1 MSVNVLSTFFNHGE
15 NLVEVKTL
23 CPVTWSLLSSENQLR
38 WQGFSSSGTDARECL
53 RSVMPKGSWL
63 PDLAAIEQANC
74 QLRMESCRTGLSGSP
89 DHVKLNPSLNVIEVA
104 WRGLLHV
111 LAGKT
116 IEPHPGSEF
125 LLFWRHPRNGF
136 YRSEAG
142 SAADLLALKIIV
154 EQLDPRDVA
163 VSTSKP
169 VGVIDRVLERAIL
182 KGLLLSPAS
191 KLVRHEE
198 QFPLSSQ
205 VAQGYMRTPAFTLQW
220 HITQKCDLH
229 CRHCYDRSDQTDI
242 TLEQGMQLLDQMRDF
257 CLKNHVYGQISFSG
271 GNPFLHPDFF
281 ALYLAAVERNLMV
294 AILGN
299 PVAEERF
306 QELISISPPAFYQV
320 SLEGLKNHNDE
331 IRGVGNFDAVGAFLK
346 VLRRH
351 KVSSRVML
359 TLTQNNMS
367 EVLPLAEFLRDKAD
381 LFTYNRLSMV
391 GEGATLQSALGGD
404 YRAFIHEYIAAKSS
418 NPIIAQKD
426 NLINIERNNQG
437 LELFGGC
444 TGFGCGAAFNFVA
457 ILPNGEVHA
466 CRKYPSAI
474 GNIHH
479 NSLAEIYHSDAAQ
492 AYRKGP
498 SECADC
504 HLRPLCGGCPA
515 VTYGCGLPPL
525 IKKDPACFVN
535 KVRS

>member
-1 MSVNVLSTFFNHGE
+1 M
-15 NLVEVKTL
+15 EVKTL
-23 CPVTWSLLSSENQLR
+23 CPVTWSLLSSENRLR
-38 WQGFSSSGTDARECL
+38 WQASSVSGTDARECL
-53 RSVMPKGSWL
+53 RAVVPENSWL

-74 QLRMESCRTGLSGSP
+74 RLRMQPHGAEFFESP
-89 DHVKLNPSLNVIEVA
+89 DHVKLNPSLTVIEAA

-111 LAGKT
+111 LAGKP
-116 IEPHPGSEF
+116 IEPEPGAEF
-125 LLFWRHPRNGF
+125 LLFWRHPRSRLFRG
-136 YRSEAG
+136 EAA
-142 SAADLLALKIIV
+142 SPADLLALKITV
-154 EQLDPRDVA
+154 EQLDPRHVA

-169 VGVIDRVLERAIL
+169 VGVIDQALERAIL
-182 KGLLLSPAS
+182 KGILLSPPS
-191 KLVRHEE
+191 RLVRHGE
-198 QFPLSSQ
+198 QFPVSSQ
-205 VAQGYMRTPAFTLQW
+205 VAERYMRTPAFTLQW

-229 CRHCYDRSDQTDI
+229 CRHCYDRSDQSDFP
-242 TLEQGMQLLDQMRDF
+242 LEQGVRLLDQMRDF

-271 GNPFLHPDFF
+271 GNPFLHPYFF
-281 ALYLAAVERNLMV
+281 ALYQAAVERNLTV

-299 PVAEERF
+299 PVAEERL
-306 QELISISPPAFYQV
+306 QELIAITPPAFYQV
-320 SLEGLKNHNDE
+320 SLEGLKDHNDE
-331 IRGVGNFDAVGAFLK
+331 IRGAGNFDAVGAFIK

-351 KVSSRVML
+351 KIPSRVML
-359 TLTQNNMS
+359 TLTENNIS
-367 EVLPLAEFLRDKAD
+367 EVLPLTEFLRDKVD

-391 GEGATLQSALGGD
+391 GEGAALQSALGGD
-404 YRAFIHEYIAAKSS
+404 YRAFIHDYIAAKSS

-426 NLINIERNNQG
+426 NLINIERDNQG

-466 CRKYPSAI
+466 CRKYPSPI
-474 GNIHH
+474 GDIHH
-479 NSLAEIYHSDAAQ
+479 NSLEEIYHSDAAR

-504 HLRPLCGGCPA
+504 HLRPACGGCPA

-525 IKKDPACFVN
+525 ANKDPACFVE